1 MENSAGKQYHIS
13 DIVMVKCRIC
23 VTTMRRKNYKAHL
36 KKIHP
41 KANSEN
47 MSGWSQP
54 KISNMFPIANA
65 SQTVVSVRLSIID
78 KKNLQ
83 NTVNFGEMGQSQT

>member
-1 MENSAGKQYHIS
+1 MENSAGKHYHIS
-13 DIVMVKCRIC
+13 DIAMVKC

-47 MSGWSQP
+47 MSGWSQL
-54 KISNMFPIANA
+54 KISNMFPSANA
-65 SQTVVSVRLSIID
+65 SQTVVSVCLLKHNR
-78 KKNLQ
+78 
-83 NTVNFGEMGQSQT
+83 